1 MTYFLKKWAK
11 HGLFLFIFK
20 HKSTVKTL
28 GFSGIRIQ
36 IVRVEGK
43 PADHLTTT
51 TAHFMTQYFIITFY
65 LPFLMGTE
73 KFWLAANLKATSIVF
88 TLSKYVI

>member
-1 MTYFLKKWAK
+1 MNYFLKKWAK

-51 TAHFMTQYFIITFY
+51 TAHFMTLYFINHF
-65 LPFLMGTE
+65 LPSFLDGNGKILVSC
-73 KFWLAANLKATSIVF
+73 KFESNIDRIYSF
-88 TLSKYVI
+88 